1 MLSVIRF
8 EPSLHPLSI
17 QWLRSKVANREEKRA
32 EEKMKKRKSGATRIR
47 KWRGNFDSRSLVLH
61 ITSPFRK
68 KKFREGNSN

>member
-32 EEKMKKRKSGATRIR
+32 EEKE
-47 KWRGNFDSRSLVLH
+47 
-61 ITSPFRK
+61 K
-68 KKFREGNSN
+68 KKEERCYEDKKVAWKF